1 MKKLLLSVIAIIV
14 SITSFAQ
21 EKDVTKFLEIPVDGT
36 KAEMIAKLKEK
47 GFTSTEY
54 DKDVL
59 EGEFNGAEV
68 YLHIAT
74 NNNKV
79 YRIMVSDKNTTNE
92 TNIKI
97 RFNKLCQQFNNN
109 PKYSYAGDQMIA
121 EDEDISYEII
131 VNKKRYEAAYLQKP
145 KEPDADVVNSISNMM
160 LKIIEDSTLTDNERK
175 VKQQEITDIILESAS
190 TGNHKIVWFMISEFS
205 GKYYITMFYD
215 NELNKA
221 NGEDL

>member
-21 EKDVTKFLEIPVDGT
+21 EKNVTKFLEIPVDGT
-36 KAEMIAKLKEK
+36 KTEMIAKLKEK

-59 EGEFNGAEV
+59 EGEFNGADV

-74 NNNKV
+74 NNNNV

-121 EDEDISYEII
+121 EDEDISYAMS
-131 VNKKRYEAAYLQKP
+131 VKNKRYQAIYHQVDREKLGKALLDKYSVEQIQ
-145 KEPDADVVNSISNMM
+145 D
-160 LKIIEDSTLTDNERK
+160 
-175 VKQQEITDIILESAS
+175 QENWSEEFKLDFARTTMEYCINKS
-190 TGNHKIVWFMISEFS
+190 VWFMISEF
-205 GKYYITMFYD
+205 GGEYYITIFYD
-215 NELNKA
+215 NGLNKA